1 MLFFKRPTPF
11 NEYLHNHCLQ
21 STNNYIKKLVEKI
34 DEERKTRTGYKINL
48 VTETTVSNPNSNPN
62 NFMLSVLVFLSTSSI
77 LYYFYNSKR

>member
-11 NEYLHNHCLQ
+11 NEYLHSYCLQ

-34 DEERKTRTGYKINL
+34 DEERKRPKYKIDL
-48 VTETTVSNPNSNPN
+48 VTEATVSNPNSNPN

-77 LYYFYNSKR
+77 LYYFYNSKK